1 MLDYEVLV
9 ASSNRFVVSASLS
22 AALLMHNEAE
32 GLPRCSDMFVC
43 TTGADVGLINRRF
56 TSSEWV
62 FHSCSCC
69 GLRSSNN
76 AAKVTTNPP
85 AHIENWAFTA
95 KEALISKAAPVVAK
109 GSKAATTV
117 SLNISQGMI

>member
-9 ASSNRFVVSASLS
+9 ASSNRFVVRARLS
-22 AALLMHNEAE
+22 AALLAHDEAE
-32 GLPRCSDMFVC
+32 GLPRCSDMSVC
-43 TTGADVGLINRRF
+43 TTGANIGLINGRC
-56 TSSEWV
+56 TTGEWI
-62 FHSCSCC
+62 FHSCLCC
-69 GLRSSNN
+69 LRSSIRT
-76 AAKVTTNPP
+76 AKVTTNPP